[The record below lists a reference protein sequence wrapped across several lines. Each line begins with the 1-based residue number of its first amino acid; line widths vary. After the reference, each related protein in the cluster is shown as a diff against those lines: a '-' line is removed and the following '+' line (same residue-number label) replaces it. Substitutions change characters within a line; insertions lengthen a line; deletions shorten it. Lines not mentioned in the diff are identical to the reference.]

1 VTDMVCPSCG
11 CEQGAGLLCARET
24 DLLEKA
30 LGDVRW
36 IVTELGVTMSK
47 QARLGT
53 PGKGGLARERNP
65 IDLGALES
73 AVHLKDILVGWA
85 RDVSSEAWRPTNAE
99 ASVVGGLT
107 NSACRLLL
115 TSVPDVRKHPAADEL
130 LSEVTEA
137 VEQARRSIDR
147 PADRAYLG
155 QCYTELPGEDGD
167 PVTCYAEIWSRPD
180 ASEATCKVCGVT
192 HDVAERRAWLLT
204 RAADMLV
211 TVKEASRYIGDVGGM
226 TVTESS
232 IRGLIHR
239 KRLGY
244 RAETTTFRLGDLLE
258 VLADKRE
265 EKAA

>member
-1 VTDMVCPSCG
+1 MTDMVCPSCG

-36 IVTELGVTMSK
+36 IVTELETTLSK
-47 QARLGT
+47 QARMGT

-65 IDLGALES
+65 IHLGALEAS
-73 AVHLKDILVGWA
+73 DTLGNVLTTWA
-85 RDVSSEAWRPTNAE
+85 RDVGQFELLGHERGPIF
-99 ASVVGGLT
+99 AS
-107 NSACRLLL
+107 AFLLG
-115 TSVPDVRKHPAADEL
+115 SINDIRKHPAVEEL
-130 LSEVTEA
+130 LDEVTDA
-137 VEQARRSIDR
+137 IEQARRAVDR
-147 PADRAYLG
+147 PADRMYLG
-155 QCYTELPGEDGD
+155 QCMVELPGEDGEL
-167 PVTCYAEIWSRPD
+167 VTCYAELWARPD
-180 ASEATCKVCGVT
+180 ASEVTCKVCGVT
-192 HDVAERRAWLLT
+192 HAVAERRAWLLA